1 MSWDDGVPWAIGG
14 GSAMPAEI
22 LRLLSWAALGG
33 QEGVFSSADLRVQ
46 ALETPGTAIRA
57 MPGSCSVGNRALNA
71 SKELYVGRLFAQD
84 VVEINPTGAGAGRSD
99 LVVVQVENPYISGE
113 PWQIPEDPQNG
124 PYIFTRVI
132 QNVAATV
139 KAVKDLNLGISAITL
154 CRIDIP
160 QSTGTIIPAYI
171 KDLRTVVNPMTGAV
185 QPPVDD
191 PDGGDGDDGD
201 PVVTCPGGDG
211 DDDDNDDGDACEST
225 QTSFLDWPFTA
236 NIDLNV
242 PDWANYADVTI
253 TVIAAQ
259 VRFGGSGPTN
269 PLGFLS
275 GFLRLIF
282 GGIAQEEQS
291 WACNSAGRQDI
302 VWTKADMP
310 IPLAKRGTVQQFK
323 LTCRM
328 LNGLDAGRLLSTRST
343 KIKFQIK
350 FKQRP
355 GTD

>member
-22 LRLLSWAALGG
+22 LRLVSWAALGG
-33 QEGVFSSADLRVQ
+33 QEGVFSSSGLRVQ

-57 MPGSCSVGNRALNA
+57 MPGACSVGNRALNA
-71 SKELYVGRLFAQD
+71 SEELYIGRLFSQD

-99 LVVVQVENPYISGE
+99 LVVIQVENPYISGE
-113 PWQIPEDPQNG
+113 PWQIPEDPANG

-185 QPPVDD
+185 QPPIDG
-191 PDGGDGDDGD
+191 GGDGDDGD
-201 PVVTCPGGDG
+201 PVVVCPGGPGDDDG
-211 DDDDNDDGDACEST
+211 DDDDDPLTST
-225 QTSFLDWPFTA
+225 QTSYLNWPFTA
-236 NIDLNV
+236 AVDI
-242 PDWANYADVTI
+242 PIPTWANYADATI
-253 TVIAAQ
+253 TVISALVQ
-259 VRFGGSGPTN
+259 TPSIGG
-269 PLGFLS
+269 LF
-275 GFLRLIF
+275 GFLRLVL
-282 GGIAQEEQS
+282 GGIFQEEQS
-291 WACNSAGRQDI
+291 FACNTDGRQDI
-302 VWTKADMP
+302 VWAKTNIP
-310 IPLAKRGTVQQFK
+310 IPAAMRGTTQHWHLQH
-323 LTCRM
+323 RM
-328 LNGLDAGRLLSTRST
+328 RESFGSGRMWSTRST
-343 KIKFQIK
+343 KIKFDVT